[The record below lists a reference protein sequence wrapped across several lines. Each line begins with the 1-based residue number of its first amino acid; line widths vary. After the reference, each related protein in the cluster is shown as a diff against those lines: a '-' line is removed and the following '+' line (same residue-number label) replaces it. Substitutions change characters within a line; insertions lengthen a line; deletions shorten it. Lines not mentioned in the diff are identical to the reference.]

1 MRSFELNIF
10 IDRSEQEI
18 YDHLELITLIGLQAF
33 MTTLDILKDKK
44 HRRDRTPSL
53 LYGLV
58 KAPNWDKPH
67 RSGYF

>member
-33 MTTLDILKDKK
+33 MTTMEILKKQ
-44 HRRDRTPSL
+44 RIPAGS
-53 LYGLV
+53 YSVSFIWAGGG
-58 KAPNWDKPH
+58 
-67 RSGYF
+67 SQFG